1 MSCFLSP
8 NFFAS
13 HVNFANLNN
22 CLCYAMVTPAAK
34 TKKELSSLLFFSL
47 FSSLA
52 CLTKLVVC
60 ILTKWKLVLITVIC
74 HRNGDN
80 TVRSKNTKKSH
91 KMCMACLSSTTVSS
105 DVLLFSF
112 ATFFCVKSLRPHS
125 KLLLCYFWNAHC
137 TVSHFCAKLP

>member
-1 MSCFLSP
+1 M
-8 NFFAS
+8 
-13 HVNFANLNN
+13 
-22 CLCYAMVTPAAK
+22 LCYGNSSSK
-34 TKKELSSLLFFSL
+34 DKKRLSSLLFFSL

-105 DVLLFSF
+105 DVLPFSF
-112 ATFFCVKSLRPHS
+112 ATFFLRQIFTAS
-125 KLLLCYFWNAHC
+125 FQVALVLLLEC
-137 TVSHFCAKLP
+137 TLHSESLLRQIAIKILQFHFT

>member
-1 MSCFLSP
+1 M
-8 NFFAS
+8 
-13 HVNFANLNN
+13 
-22 CLCYAMVTPAAK
+22 LCYGNSSSKDKKRAQQPAV
-34 TKKELSSLLFFSL
+34 FSL
-47 FSSLA
+47 FFRRIA

-105 DVLLFSF
+105 DVLPFSF
-112 ATFFCVKSLRPHS
+112 ATFFLRQIFTAS
-125 KLLLCYFWNAHC
+125 FQVALVLLLEC
-137 TVSHFCAKLP
+137 TLHSESLLCQIAIKILQFHFT